1 MKRLNLIIM
10 FFCFVSLMFGQNMR
24 RNAQFSLFSDNK
36 AAQPGDAVTIV
47 VLESTHASNN
57 SETSA
62 GRKSEIGLSASGSLG
77 GNNIPSTDVALGT
90 NNDFQGSGSTQTTGN
105 IRTKISA
112 VVDSVLANGNML
124 IHGSKK
130 ISINGEDQLVRIKGV
145 VRPSDIMPD
154 NSVYSYNISEVDIA
168 FEGNGMIDNAQKPG
182 WLTKLFHWLF

>member
-1 MKRLNLIIM
+1 MKRASLI
-10 FFCFVSLMFGQNMR
+10 FVLFCSVSLMFGQNLR
-24 RNAQFSLFSDNK
+24 RNAQLSLFSDNK
-36 AAQPGDAVTIV
+36 ASFPGDAVTIIV
-47 VLESTHASNN
+47 VESTHASNN

-62 GRKSEIGLSASGSLG
+62 GRKSEIGLGASGSAG
-77 GNNIPSTDVALGT
+77 GTTIPNTDVALGT

-112 VVDSVLANGNML
+112 VVDSVLANGNMI

-154 NSVYSYNISEVDIA
+154 NSVYSFNISEVDIA
-168 FEGNGMIDNAQKPG
+168 FEGSGIIENAQKPG